1 MKTKNIIIL
10 VAIAAVVFYFYN
22 KNKQKQTN
30 ENEVNNNAS
39 STSSSNPTVS
49 AVDNPTP
56 VTPTI
61 SLGQTTPFV
70 VKPKLAIQPA
80 IQPAQRPPVMSV
92 NRSVRR

>member
-30 ENEVNNNAS
+30 ENEANNTAS

-49 AVDNPTP
+49 AVNLELSG
-56 VTPTI
+56 TPTI
-61 SLGQTTPFV
+61 SQTTPFV
-70 VKPKLAIQPA
+70 VKPQLVIQPA
-80 IQPAQRPPVMSV
+80 IQPA
-92 NRSVRR
+92 